1 MKALILAH
9 AASTLAMV
17 GVILVIQLVHYPL
30 FAGVGASGFAAYEA
44 DHARRIS
51 WIVVPLMLIELATAV
66 ALVAYRPDAWP
77 AWVAWL
83 GLILVG
89 VIWASTALASIPA
102 HNALSGGWDAASHAK
117 LVSTNWI
124 RTLAWI
130 ARGALV
136 VWTLA
141 RSMSDT

>member
-30 FAGVGASGFAAYEA
+30 FAGVGADGFATYEA

-51 WIVVPLMLIELATAV
+51 WIVVPLMLIELATAI
-66 ALVAYRPDAWP
+66 ALVVYSPEAWP
-77 AWVAWL
+77 VWATWA

-89 VIWASTALASIPA
+89 LIWAATAFASVPA
-102 HNALSGGWDAASHAK
+102 HNTLSGGWDAAAHAR

-130 ARGALV
+130 ARGTLV
-136 VWTLA
+136 VWTLGRA
-141 RSMSDT
+141 IGDA